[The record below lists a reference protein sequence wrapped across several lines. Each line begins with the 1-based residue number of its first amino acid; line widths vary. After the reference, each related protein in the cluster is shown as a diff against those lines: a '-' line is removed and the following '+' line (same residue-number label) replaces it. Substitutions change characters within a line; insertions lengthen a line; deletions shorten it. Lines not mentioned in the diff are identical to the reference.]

1 VLNLTNRL
9 VDDETI
15 SRNGYSPPAQM
26 CVLSRT
32 VKDLITWA
40 DPKQAGN
47 GSIHNTVGKVANLL
61 TGSLAVERVSVGT
74 LMSE

>member
-1 VLNLTNRL
+1 MKQYHAMDIPHLLKCAHL
-9 VDDETI
+9 
-15 SRNGYSPPAQM
+15 
-26 CVLSRT
+26 LSRT